1 MADVAAQALC
11 AGYEQAVL
19 AGGLE
24 ARRAPPL
31 EALFARLGGK
41 ARLPDAVDHV
51 HVEVFVGGELSG
63 NFPAMI
69 FFMEGNNE
77 NFEAVKLLT
86 EMQDGISAVGEVLS
100 YEDADRFM
108 VWEDAEDGGRVVA
121 LEQPTDGLQVERTLV
136 MPFLAD
142 CIRNAVPARF
152 EKPVHIGL
160 HDDIAAPLRAFV
172 PHKPTLWQK
181 LTGR

>member
-1 MADVAAQALC
+1 MNRRC
-11 AGYEQAVL
+11 SR
-19 AGGLE
+19 GLE
-24 ARRAPPL
+24 ARRAPL
-31 EALFARLGGK
+31 EALFARLGK

-51 HVEVFVGGELSG
+51 HVEVFVGELSG

-121 LEQPTDGLQVERTLV
+121 LEQPTDGLNIERTLV
-136 MPFLAD
+136 VPFLAD
-142 CIRNAVPARF
+142 CIRNAVPPRF

-160 HDDIAAPLRAFV
+160 HDDIEAPLRAFV
-172 PHKPTLWQK
+172 PRKPTLWQK
-181 LTGR
+181 LTDR